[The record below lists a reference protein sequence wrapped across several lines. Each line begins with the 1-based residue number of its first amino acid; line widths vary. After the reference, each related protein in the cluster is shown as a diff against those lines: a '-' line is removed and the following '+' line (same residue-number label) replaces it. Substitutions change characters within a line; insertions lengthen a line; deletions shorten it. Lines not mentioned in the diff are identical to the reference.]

1 MLPYERVRAMQE
13 QRAARFVNENERA
26 AARRKAARKEPGALT
41 DLLTTL
47 ASGLASIGYRG
58 RFGDDHP
65 ARPAY

>member
-13 QRAARFVNENERA
+13 LRVARSVKENERA
-26 AARRKAARKEPGALT
+26 AARRKASRKEPGALNE
-41 DLLTTL
+41 LLSTL
-47 ASGLASIGYRG
+47 ANGLASIGYRG

>member
-13 QRAARFVNENERA
+13 VRVARFVKENDRA
-26 AARRKAARKEPGALT
+26 AARRKAARKEPGALS

-47 ASGLASIGYRG
+47 AGGLASIGFRG